1 MVIKRARAGCIALLL
16 AAAWS
21 PSVLGQSSGG
31 NSEIWARGYGG
42 PGRERVSG
50 VAPDRGGV
58 VYMAGRLQG
67 EATFGAAKLVS
78 SGADA
83 LVAALGKDGAVL
95 WAHALGGPGADEAR
109 AVAVLPEADLFVVGS
124 FSGTADFD
132 SGPGRTELVSA
143 GATDVFVLRLTPAGA
158 LVWARRL
165 GGPQTDT
172 GLDVAV
178 DTRGVYVTGSF
189 QGAPGTEWAG
199 LKSAG
204 KSDGFVAKLDLAG
217 NPQWARR
224 IGGSQ
229 QDEAR
234 SVALE
239 AGGEVWVA
247 GTFEGKAGIGPEE
260 GTTTLESAGRSDGF
274 LAHFAPDGRLHWAG
288 RFGGKESD
296 AALAVTVGPVGV
308 WVTGRFAGT
317 ADFDPG
323 PAVTSIISLGKS
335 DTFVARFAKTGHLR
349 WVQRSGDRAFD
360 FGTGIAATPEGDVW
374 ALSNNE
380 VRTAGDGP
388 DPDSGDDRATLLLF
402 DREGQRKNI
411 RELVGE
417 KGLRALDLA
426 LDSAGNPCVAAVFR
440 GNGGV
445 MTGFGD
451 ARLLNAGETDALVA
465 RIVK

>member
-1 MVIKRARAGCIALLL
+1 VRCIALLL
-16 AAAWS
+16 ATAWGATA
-21 PSVLGQSSGG
+21 LGQTSGG

-58 VYMAGRLQG
+58 VYTAGQIQG
-67 EATFGAAKLVS
+67 EATFGAAKLAS
-78 SGADA
+78 SGPDA

-132 SGPGRTELVSA
+132 PGTGR
-143 GATDVFVLRLTPAGA
+143 TDVFVLRLTPDGA

-165 GGPQTDT
+165 GGPQADA

-178 DTRGVYVTGSF
+178 DARGVYVTGSF
-189 QGAPGTEWAG
+189 QGAPGTEWTG

-217 NPQWARR
+217 TPQWARR

-229 QDEAR
+229 QDDAR

-239 AGGEVWVA
+239 ASGEVWVA
-247 GTFEGKAGIGPEE
+247 GSFEGKAGIGPEE
-260 GTTTLESAGRSDGF
+260 MTTTLESAGRSDGF

-296 AALAVTVGPVGV
+296 AAQAVTVSPVGV

-317 ADFDPG
+317 ADFEPG
-323 PAVTSIISLGKS
+323 PTVTSIISSGKS
-335 DTFVARFAKTGHLR
+335 DAFVARFAKTGQLR
-349 WVQRSGDRAFD
+349 WVQRSGDQAFD
-360 FGTGIAATPEGDVW
+360 FGTGIAATPEGEVW
-374 ALSNNE
+374 VLSTNE

-388 DPDSGDDRATLLLF
+388 DPDSGDDRAALIRF
-402 DREGQRKNI
+402 DREGQRKI
-411 RELVGE
+411 TRDMVGE
-417 KGLRALDLA
+417 KGLRGLDLT

-445 MTGFGD
+445 ITGFED
-451 ARLLNAGETDALVA
+451 ARLLNAGETDGLVA